1 MFGFSDLFWFAV
13 GAQAAQDDARAKAA
27 ADHKKPQEQ
36 EKKAIAPWQKELYD
50 GLNSLL
56 EAEKRVSELEEAANA
71 IDEWSVSCERAQKGG
86 NMRFFKN
93 GDLQDREIIAALQQA
108 AEDYENGEIAEVRDL
123 LAEIVNAIDEFED
136 ECEA

>member
-1 MFGFSDLFWFAV
+1 MFDFSNLFWFAV
-13 GAQAAQDDARAKAA
+13 GAQAAQDDARAKAT

-36 EKKAIAPWQKELYD
+36 KKKALTPWQKELYD

-56 EAEKRVSELEEAANA
+56 EAKKRISELGGAVNA
-71 IDEWSVSCERAQKGG
+71 IDDRSVSCERAQKGG

-93 GDLQDREIIAALQQA
+93 GELQDREIVAALQQA
-108 AEDYENGEIAEVRDL
+108 AKDYENGEIAEVRDL
-123 LAEIVNAIDEFED
+123 LADIVNAIDDFED